1 MQSGKIGPED
11 ACLPNFHPLNR
22 DQMFL
27 LPISIKDWLP
37 GDDLA
42 WFVLDAVGQMDLAQ
56 FYARYRVDGKGGAAY
71 EPSMMVALL
80 LYAYCV
86 GERSSR
92 RIEQL
97 CERDVAFRIIAANQM
112 PDHVTIARFRR
123 EHIEALSGLFL
134 DVLRLCKEAGLAKVG
149 VLAIDGTK
157 VKANA
162 SLDANRTHEGLTKE
176 IARILDE
183 AEKVDAEED
192 RRCGADRRGDELPP
206 ELRNREGR
214 LVRLKEAKARLEK
227 EAADKAAAKERHIAK
242 LEAEAAERGE
252 KKRGRKP
259 TPPDPTPDKDAKA
272 NVTDPE
278 SRIMKTR
285 SGYVQGYNA
294 QAVVNQDQII
304 IACAVT
310 QEANDVRQLHPMLD
324 RTQANLAAVGVTS
337 AIGVLLADAG
347 YWSEQNMLETDD
359 ADPELLIA
367 TNKDWKQREAARKA
381 PPPRGRF
388 PKSMNARERMERKL
402 LTKRGR
408 ALYKLRGQTV
418 EPVFGQAKDIRDCDT
433 FLMRGLP
440 LADGEWNLVCTSHNL
455 LKLFRRGARGPK

>member
-1 MQSGKIGPED
+1 MEVED
-11 ACLPNFHPLNR
+11 ACLPNFYPLNR

-42 WFVLDAVGQMDLAQ
+42 WFLLDAVGQMDLAR
-56 FYARYRVDGKGGAAY
+56 FYARYRADGKGGVAF

-80 LYAYCV
+80 LYAYCE

-92 RIEQL
+92 RIEKL
-97 CERDVAFRIIAANQM
+97 CVRDVAFRIIAANQM

-123 EHIEALSGLFL
+123 EHTEALTGLFL

-157 VKANA
+157 IKANA
-162 SLDANRTHEGLTKE
+162 SLEANRTHEGLSRE
-176 IARILDE
+176 IARILEE

-192 RRCGADRRGDELPP
+192 RRFGADRRGDELPA
-206 ELRNREGR
+206 ELRDRAGR
-214 LVRLKEAKARLEK
+214 LERLKEAKARLEK
-227 EAADKAAAKERHIAK
+227 EAAEEAAAKERHIVK
-242 LEAEAAERGE
+242 LETDAAERGE

-259 TPPDPTPDKDAKA
+259 IPPDPTPDKEAKA

-324 RTQANLAAVGVTS
+324 LTQTNLATVGV
-337 AIGVLLADAG
+337 AGPVDVLLADAG
-347 YWSEQNMLETDD
+347 YWSEKNILETEDT
-359 ADPELLIA
+359 DP
-367 TNKDWKQREAARKA
+367 
-381 PPPRGRF
+381 
-388 PKSMNARERMERKL
+388 S
-402 LTKRGR
+402 
-408 ALYKLRGQTV
+408 Y
-418 EPVFGQAKDIRDCDT
+418 
-433 FLMRGLP
+433 
-440 LADGEWNLVCTSHNL
+440 
-455 LKLFRRGARGPK
+455 